1 MVAAKGASLAMTPDD
16 PIQGTGAS
24 EVAEGTWPRNARN
37 IAARAEH
44 LAENGIYALDPRDP
58 RARPFN
64 LMRAQVLNGLSQVKG
79 RVLAITSASALNGKS
94 HVAANL
100 ACAIS
105 RVRETT
111 LVDLHLRRPVIGER
125 FGLPAIDGVSAYLDG
140 SNELGQLGFGIT
152 GERLSIHAA
161 GNATEDSSMLLTSQ
175 RIDELFAQFH
185 RDPAEPI
192 CIVDTPPV
200 LESDDMLLIAK
211 QVDAVLFVVEEGKTT
226 RNETLESFR
235 LLNGTTVLGTVMNK
249 AMDPL
254 AALHR

>member
-1 MVAAKGASLAMTPDD
+1 
-16 PIQGTGAS
+16 
-24 EVAEGTWPRNARN
+24 
-37 IAARAEH
+37 
-44 LAENGIYALDPRDP
+44 
-58 RARPFN
+58 
-64 LMRAQVLNGLSQVKG
+64 MRAQVLNGLSQIKG
-79 RVLAITSASALNGKS
+79 RVLAVTSAAALNGKS

-111 LVDLHLRRPVIGER
+111 LVDLHLRRPVLGDR
-125 FGLPAIDGVSAYLDG
+125 FGLPAVDGVGSYLDG

-152 GERLSIHAA
+152 GERLSIHPA
-161 GNATEDSSMLLTSQ
+161 GRASDDSSMLLSSN

-185 RDPAEPI
+185 RDPAEPV

-200 LESDDMLLIAK
+200 LENDDMLLIAK
-211 QVDAVLFVVEEGKTT
+211 HVDAILFVIEEGKTT
-226 RNETLESFR
+226 RNETVESFR
-235 LLNGTTVLGTVMNK
+235 LLNGTPVLGTVMNK